1 MAADVELVLD
11 AKARLGEGAVWDAD
25 RRLLYWVDIEGYAVH
40 AFDPATGRDQS
51 FALGDS
57 VGTVV
62 PRAKGGVALTLGRA
76 FATLDLETRR
86 LSVLVEPDEEKAR
99 RGNRFNDGKCDP
111 RGRFWAGTM
120 AVSEAPAA
128 GGLYRL
134 DPDGRVHRMLEQVS
148 ISNGIVWS
156 LDRDFM
162 YYIDTP
168 TREIAV
174 FDYDDPTGAIAN
186 RRVAV
191 RFPAGHGWPD
201 GMTMDAEGLL
211 WVAEWDGACVSRW
224 DPATGKLAR
233 RIKMPVRRVTS
244 CAFGGPDLEELY
256 VTTAWSRLDPDQR
269 RAQPQAGGLF
279 RLRPGV
285 KGVPAF
291 SFAG

>member
-1 MAADVELVLD
+1 MAEPVELVLD
-11 AKARLGEGAVWDAD
+11 AKARLGEGAVWDAG
-25 RRLLYWVDIEGYAVH
+25 RQLLYWVDIEGHAVH
-40 AFDPATGRDQS
+40 AFDPATRQDRS
-51 FALGDS
+51 YALGDS

-62 PRAKGGVALTLGRA
+62 PRARGGVALALGRA

-86 LSVLVEPDEEKAR
+86 LSVIAEPEEEKAR
-99 RGNRFNDGKCDP
+99 QGNRFNDGKCDP

-134 DPDGRVHRMLEQVS
+134 DPDGRVRRMLESVS

-156 LDRDFM
+156 EDARLM

-168 TREIAV
+168 TREVAV
-174 FDYDDPTGAIAN
+174 FDYDDETGAIAN

-191 RFPAGHGWPD
+191 RFPASHGWPD

-211 WVAEWDGACVSRW
+211 WIAEWDGDCVSRW

-233 RIKMPVRRVTS
+233 RVKLPVSRVTS
-244 CAFGGPDLEELY
+244 CVFGGAGLDELY
-256 VTTAWSRLDPDQR
+256 VTTAWSRLDPERR
-269 RAQPQAGGLF
+269 RAQPLAGGLF

-285 KGVPAF
+285 KGRPAF
-291 SFAG
+291 AFAG

>member
-1 MAADVELVLD
+1 VADRVELVLD

-25 RRLLYWVDIEGYAVH
+25 RQLLYWVDIEGYAVH

-76 FATLDLETRR
+76 FAILDLETRR

-120 AVSEAPAA
+120 AVSEAAAA
-128 GGLYRL
+128 GALYRL
-134 DPDGRVHRMLEQVS
+134 DADGSVHRMLEGVS

-156 LDRDFM
+156 LDRDLM

-168 TREIAV
+168 TREVAV

-186 RRVAV
+186 RRVAA

-211 WVAEWDGACVSRW
+211 WVAEWDGGCVSRW

-233 RIKMPVRRVTS
+233 RIKIPVSRVTS

-256 VTTAWSRLDPDQR
+256 VTTAWSRLDPDRR